1 MAVTSADIYKLIHRG
16 ESASVEIKKCSDSVP
31 RSVWETY
38 SAFANT
44 RGGIIL
50 LGVTE
55 HKGRPIGS
63 RFEITGVSDPD
74 KIETD
79 FFNIL
84 NNRQKVSRNILFDSD
99 FRPVEVDGKTV
110 IYISVPEADYHKKP
124 IYINDNI
131 VDGSYRRSHEGDRRL
146 DKEDLAMML
155 RDSTDDMDSQ
165 ILEHYGLEDIDEET
179 LRGYRQVFDT
189 ANPGHAYKNLDNKEF
204 LYRMGGYDYDR
215 HREIEGLTIA
225 GLMMFGKGTPIE
237 KRFPLFRM
245 DYLDLIGVMPGGDL
259 KWNDRLTYD
268 GRWENNLYNFV
279 TLTMRKLLFTL
290 PSEGRIV
297 GEARRDG
304 GPLYDGVREAII
316 NSVTYSDFQTEG
328 VLRID
333 RRDNEIILRNPGL
346 LRISADRIYN
356 GDFTHARNRN
366 IQKMFRMIGYGDNIG
381 SGFQKILAA
390 WNTLGFIRPDL
401 RELEDVR
408 EVWLSLPLV
417 QAGNHANNKEER
429 ISKEDSTV
437 MTVEEPTFESENRI
451 EGQVKLYL
459 GQVNYYSGQVN
470 RHSGQVNYYSGQV
483 KDDLGQ
489 VSIEQEQTREILEQV
504 TKQVNLSDKQKEI
517 LIYFL
522 KHPSDSLKACSDTTG
537 ASAKSIRYTFKK
549 VSDWLEIRHEGP
561 DKTGKWSFKL
571 VYKE

>member
-1 MAVTSADIYKLIHRG
+1 MTITSNDIYDLLRQG
-16 ESASVEIKKCSDSVP
+16 ENISIEMKKCSDKLP

-38 SAFANT
+38 SAFANS
-44 RGGIIL
+44 RGGVIL

-55 HKGRPIGS
+55 HKDSPADT
-63 RFEITGVSDPD
+63 RFEITGVSDPE

-99 FRPVEVDGKTV
+99 FRPIEIEGKVV

-124 IYINDNI
+124 IYINDDI

-146 DKEDLAMML
+146 NREELAMML
-155 RDSTDDMDSQ
+155 RDSTDDIDSQ
-165 ILEHYGLEDIDEET
+165 ILEHYGMEDIDEET

-204 LYRMGGYDYDR
+204 MYRMGGYDYDR

-245 DYLDLIGVMPGGDL
+245 DYLDLIGIKPGGDL

-279 TLTMRKLLFTL
+279 TIAMRKLLFTL

-304 GPLYDGVREAII
+304 GPLYDGIREAII
-316 NSVTYSDFQTEG
+316 NSATYSDFQTEG

-390 WNTLGFIRPDL
+390 WNTLGYLRP
-401 RELEDVR
+401 ELKELDDVK

-417 QAGNHANNKEER
+417 R
-429 ISKEDSTV
+429 ISKRDEGTSKTDSTV
-437 MTVEEPTFESENRI
+437 NLTEESTLGSKYSI
-451 EGQVKLYL
+451 EGQVNDDLRQEKGQANSAL
-459 GQVNYYSGQVN
+459 GQVNPEQGQ
-470 RHSGQVNYYSGQV
+470 
-483 KDDLGQ
+483 
-489 VSIEQEQTREILEQV
+489 ETEILGIV
-504 TKQVNLSDKQKEI
+504 KKQENLSDKQKEI
-517 LIYFL
+517 LIYLL
-522 KHPSDSLKACSDTTG
+522 KNPSESLKNCSDTTG

-549 VSDWLEIRHEGP
+549 VSSWLDIHHEGP
-561 DKTGKWSFKL
+561 DKTGMWIFELIKKD
-571 VYKE
+571 

>member
-1 MAVTSADIYKLIHRG
+1 MNITPNDIYNLIHQG
-16 ESASVEIKKCSDSVP
+16 ESTSVEIKKCSDSLP

-44 RGGIIL
+44 RGGVIL
-50 LGVTE
+50 LGITE
-55 HKGRPIGS
+55 HKDRPLES

-99 FRPVEVDGKTV
+99 FRPVEIEGKTV

-131 VDGSYRRSHEGDRRL
+131 VDGSYKRSHEGDRRL
-146 DKEDLAMML
+146 DKEGLSMML
-155 RDSTDDMDSQ
+155 RDSTDDIDSQ

-189 ANPGHAYKNLDNKEF
+189 ANPGHAYTNLDNKEF

-245 DYLDLIGVMPGGDL
+245 DYLDLLGVKPGGDL

-279 TLTMRKLLFTL
+279 TMTMRKLLFTL

-304 GPLYDGVREAII
+304 GPLYDGIREAII

-390 WNTLGFIRPDL
+390 WNTLGYLRPDL
-401 RELEDVR
+401 KELEDVK

-417 QAGNHANNKEER
+417 SSSKKDEGTSNN
-429 ISKEDSTV
+429 DSTV
-437 MTVEEPTFESENRI
+437 NSTAKHDSENGSGI
-451 EGQVKLYL
+451 EGQVNIDLGQEKGQENHGKGQANEDLGQEKGQENL
-459 GQVNYYSGQVN
+459 CEGQVNEG
-470 RHSGQVNYYSGQV
+470 
-483 KDDLGQ
+483 
-489 VSIEQEQTREILEQV
+489 LEQV
-504 TKQVNLSDKQKEI
+504 KKQVKKQVNLSEKQKEV
-517 LIYFL
+517 LIYL
-522 KHPSDSLKACSDTTG
+522 LDHPSASLRTCSEATG

-549 VSDWLEIRHEGP
+549 VRDWLEIRHEGP
-561 DKTGKWSFKL
+561 DKTGTWSFELIDK
-571 VYKE
+571 

>member
-1 MAVTSADIYKLIHRG
+1 MTITTDDIYDLIRQG
-16 ESASVEIKKCSDSVP
+16 ENISVEMKKCSDKLP

-38 SAFANT
+38 SAFANS
-44 RGGIIL
+44 RGGVIL

-55 HKGRPIGS
+55 HKDNPANT
-63 RFEITGVSDPD
+63 RFEITGVSDPE

-99 FRPVEVDGKTV
+99 FRPIEIEGKVV
-110 IYISVPEADYHKKP
+110 IYISVPEANYHKKP
-124 IYINDNI
+124 IYINDDI
-131 VDGSYRRSHEGDRRL
+131 VDGSYRRSYEGDRRL
-146 DKEDLAMML
+146 NREELAMML
-155 RDSTDDMDSQ
+155 RDSTDDIDSQ
-165 ILEHYGLEDIDEET
+165 IVEHYGMEDIDEET

-245 DYLDLIGVMPGGDL
+245 DYLDLIGIKPGGDL

-279 TLTMRKLLFTL
+279 TIAMRKLLFTL
-290 PSEGRIV
+290 PSEGRII

-304 GPLYDGVREAII
+304 GPLYDGIREAII
-316 NSVTYSDFQTEG
+316 NSATYSDFQTEG

-390 WNTLGFIRPDL
+390 WNTLGYLRPDL
-401 RELEDVR
+401 KELDDVK
-408 EVWLSLPLV
+408 EVWLSLPLI
-417 QAGNHANNKEER
+417 R
-429 ISKEDSTV
+429 TSKSDKGTSKSDSTV
-437 MTVEEPTFESENRI
+437 KSTVNPVDNQYLEQEN
-451 EGQVKLYL
+451 EVKEQVK
-459 GQVNYYSGQVN
+459 
-470 RHSGQVNYYSGQV
+470 
-483 KDDLGQ
+483 
-489 VSIEQEQTREILEQV
+489 E
-504 TKQVNLSDKQKEI
+504 QVNLTETQKEV
-517 LIYFL
+517 LIYL
-522 KHPSDSLKACSDTTG
+522 LDHPSASLKACSDATG
-537 ASAKSIRYTFKK
+537 ASAMSIRYTFKK
-549 VSDWLEIRHEGP
+549 VRSWLHIHHEGP
-561 DKTGKWSFKL
+561 DKTGIWIFELIKN
-571 VYKE
+571 E

>member
-1 MAVTSADIYKLIHRG
+1 MTITSDDIYDLLRQG
-16 ESASVEIKKCSDSVP
+16 ENISVEMKKCSDKLP

-38 SAFANT
+38 SAFANS
-44 RGGIIL
+44 RGGVIL

-55 HKGRPIGS
+55 HKDSSADS
-63 RFEITGVSDPD
+63 RFEITGVSDPE

-99 FRPVEVDGKTV
+99 FRPIEIEGKVV

-124 IYINDNI
+124 IYINDDI

-146 DKEDLAMML
+146 NRDELAMML
-155 RDSTDDMDSQ
+155 RDSTDDIDSQ
-165 ILEHYGLEDIDEET
+165 ILEHYGMNDIDEDT
-179 LRGYRQVFDT
+179 LRGYRQVFNT
-189 ANPGHAYKNLDNKEF
+189 TNPDHAYQNLDNKEF

-245 DYLDLIGVMPGGDL
+245 DYLDLIGVKPGGDL

-279 TLTMRKLLFTL
+279 TMAMRKLLFTL

-304 GPLYDGVREAII
+304 GPLYDGIREAII
-316 NSVTYSDFQTEG
+316 NSATYSDFQTEG

-333 RRDNEIILRNPGL
+333 RRDNEIVLRNPGL

-390 WNTLGFIRPDL
+390 WNTLGYLRP
-401 RELEDVR
+401 ELKELDDVK

-417 QAGNHANNKEER
+417 R
-429 ISKEDSTV
+429 TSKNDKGTSKSDSTV
-437 MTVEEPTFESENRI
+437 NSTVNST
-451 EGQVKLYL
+451 VKLPGNIL
-459 GQVNYYSGQVN
+459 DNHEITDIQQALLKEMTDNPNITIAGLSTVTGLDRNAVNYQLKKLRKIINIERSG
-470 RHSGQVNYYSGQV
+470 
-483 KDDLGQ
+483 
-489 VSIEQEQTREILEQV
+489 
-504 TKQVNLSDKQKEI
+504 SDKKGSWKI
-517 LIYFL
+517 SP
-522 KHPSDSLKACSDTTG
+522 K
-537 ASAKSIRYTFKK
+537 
-549 VSDWLEIRHEGP
+549 
-561 DKTGKWSFKL
+561 
-571 VYKE
+571 